1 MQNKYLWSN
10 TSQNPGFPPFCN
22 LHGFK
27 NKTKFAAFAEVR
39 PNGIQNVEGKFVAAK
54 SKNFA
59 TLHRMQ
65 PMTYSKSKSFSACS
79 KCRKVTN
86 GIKICGK

>member
-22 LHGFK
+22 LHGFE

-39 PNGIQNVEGKFVAAK
+39 PNGIQNVEGKFVAVK

-59 TLHRMQ
+59 KVHQMPQ
-65 PMTYSKSKSFSACS
+65 MTYSRSKSFAACS
-79 KCRKVTN
+79 QCRKSTN
-86 GIKICGK
+86 GIEVFGK